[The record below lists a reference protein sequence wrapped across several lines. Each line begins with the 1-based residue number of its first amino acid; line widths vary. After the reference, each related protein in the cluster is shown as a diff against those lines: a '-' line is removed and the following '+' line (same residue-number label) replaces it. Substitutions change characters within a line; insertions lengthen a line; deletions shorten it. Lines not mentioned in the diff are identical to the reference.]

1 MKMKSKQSA
10 SIIQLII
17 FNSFIFLF
25 VGCQQK
31 SSFEVEHFGA
41 LRKVMKSNDLSAD
54 VDLRDFA
61 NTSNFYAI
69 GALENLAGEI
79 TIINSEPYITTV
91 RGEELDLHQNF
102 EFGAA
107 FLVSAQVKN
116 WQSFEIPINIKTL
129 DKLDA
134 FIVNKAVEVGIDTT
148 YAFPFKLEGMSDRF
162 SWHVVHWDLL
172 DSIHSH
178 IKHVQSGLNGVWM
191 DQVVEVIGFYSNKHH
206 GIFTHHS
213 SNMHMHVRTKN
224 NEVIGHLDDLVL
236 GANMKLYLPK

>member
-1 MKMKSKQSA
+1 MKRKYSTPVL
-10 SIIQLII
+10 QLIVLN
-17 FNSFIFLF
+17 FTFFLLFSCQREPSFD
-25 VGCQQK
+25 VTY
-31 SSFEVEHFGA
+31 FGE
-41 LRKVMKSNDLSAD
+41 LRKVMKSNDLSAHA
-54 VDLRDFA
+54 DLSDFA
-61 NTSNFYAI
+61 ATANFYAI

-91 RGEELDLHQNF
+91 HGEELDLHQNF

-116 WQSFEIPINIKTL
+116 WQSFEIPINIKNL
-129 DKLDA
+129 EQLDA
-134 FIVNKAVEVGIDTT
+134 FIVNKAIEVGIDT
-148 YAFPFKLEGMSDRF
+148 AAPFPFKLEGMSDRF

-191 DQVVEVIGFYSNKHH
+191 DQVVEIIGFYSNKHH